1 MLCLLPCPC
10 PPPSLVLL
18 SLPPRP
24 PLGCS
29 IGFIITGSLLIGGGL
44 LCTIT
49 PFSDATG
56 ITWWLTFWRFVL
68 GFGIGGEY
76 PISASSSAE
85 NSATKNRGQ
94 TVALTFSMQGIG
106 NFAGAFIGNLL
117 VQGLARNTDGH
128 YENSHLQVIWRV
140 LFFIGAVPAAAAMYG
155 RIKMSEP
162 RQYQKLKKQ
171 RQRSHDPTKRVPCGR
186 WVSALLLSPP

>member
-1 MLCLLPCPC
+1 M
-10 PPPSLVLL
+10 
-18 SLPPRP
+18 
-24 PLGCS
+24 
-29 IGFIITGSLLIGGGL
+29 
-44 LCTIT
+44 
-49 PFSDATG
+49 
-56 ITWWLTFWRFVL
+56 L

-128 YENSHLQVIWRV
+128 YENSHLQVILASVVLHWR
-140 LFFIGAVPAAAAMYG
+140 GASSCCHVWDALRCPSRG
-155 RIKMSEP
+155 ST
-162 RQYQKLKKQ
+162 
-171 RQRSHDPTKRVPCGR
+171 RS
-186 WVSALLLSPP
+186 